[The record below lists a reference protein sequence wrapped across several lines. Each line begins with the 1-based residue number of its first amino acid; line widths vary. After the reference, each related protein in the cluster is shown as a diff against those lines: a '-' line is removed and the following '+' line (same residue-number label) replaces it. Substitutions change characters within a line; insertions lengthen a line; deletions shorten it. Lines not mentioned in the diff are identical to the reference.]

1 MLTIESVDS
10 CIKDVFKGV
19 KMRSVET
26 LYEKIDGKTD
36 ALKLVFV
43 LHQIELGAQPI
54 ILTKF
59 VFKTDVMK
67 VMLVEDS
74 FTYLYDINCKYK
86 QMFFRSEEELKM
98 KLKTIVKKALFG
110 PNVQALSSFMAGP
123 ATQIN
128 AELKKIGAVEHTVF
142 NVKYD
147 PKIAVLPCESQ
158 SFDFLINVNNA
169 YDVQMNLR
177 KIGGNDFAYTF
188 EINKEYIKKDVHNL
202 QNIAGVVA
210 GVLKTNL
217 QA

>member
-1 MLTIESVDS
+1 MLAIEAVDR
-10 CIKDVFKGV
+10 CIKNVFKGV
-19 KMRSVET
+19 KMRSIET
-26 LYEKIDGKTD
+26 LYEKIDGKSD

-43 LHQIELGAQPI
+43 LHQIDLGKQPI

-67 VMLVEDS
+67 ISLIEDS
-74 FTYLYDINCKYK
+74 FTYLYDINCQYK
-86 QMFFRSEEELKM
+86 QMFFRSEEELTM

-128 AELKKIGAVEHTVF
+128 AELKKIRAIEHTVF

-158 SFDFLINVNNA
+158 SFDFVINVNNA
-169 YDVQMNLR
+169 YDVEMNLR
-177 KIGGNDFAYTF
+177 KIKGNDFTYTF

-202 QNIAGVVA
+202 ENIAGVVA

>member
-1 MLTIESVDS
+1 MLTVESVDS
-10 CIKDVFKGV
+10 CIKEVFKGV
-19 KMRSVET
+19 KMRSIET
-26 LYEKIDGKTD
+26 LYERIEGSSDS
-36 ALKLVFV
+36 LKLVV
-43 LHQIELGAQPI
+43 VMHQIDLGEQPI

-67 VMLVEDS
+67 LMLAENS
-74 FTYLYDINCKYK
+74 FTYLYDINCQYK
-86 QMFFRSEEELKM
+86 QIYFRSEEELKA
-98 KLKTIVKKALFG
+98 KLKTIVKKGLFG
-110 PNVQALSSFMAGP
+110 PNVRALSSFMAGP

-128 AELKKIGAVEHTVF
+128 TELKKIGALDHTVF

-147 PKIAVLPCESQ
+147 PKVEVVPCESQ

-177 KIGGNDFAYTF
+177 KIKGNDFTYTF

-210 GVLKTNL
+210 NILKTNL

>member
-1 MLTIESVDS
+1 MITIESVDN
-10 CIKDVFKGV
+10 CIKEVFKGV
-19 KMRSVET
+19 KMRSIET
-26 LYEKIDGKTD
+26 LYEKIEGSPDT
-36 ALKLVFV
+36 LKLVIV
-43 LHQIELGAQPI
+43 LHQIEIGQQPI
-54 ILTKF
+54 IMTKF

-67 VMLVEDS
+67 VMLKENS

-86 QMFFRSEEELKM
+86 QIFFRNEDELRS
-98 KLKTIVKKALFG
+98 KLKVIIKKALFG
-110 PNVQALSSFMAGP
+110 KNVQALSSFLAGP

-128 AELKKIGAVEHTVF
+128 MELKKSGATDQTVF

-158 SFDFLINVNNA
+158 SFDFVINVNNA

-177 KIGGNDFAYTF
+177 KLGGDDFSYTF

-202 QNIAGVVA
+202 GNIAGVVA
-210 GVLKTNL
+210 TILKNNL